1 MSHKV
6 RKAVIPVAGLGT
18 RFLPATKAVPKEM
31 LTVVDKPVVQ
41 YAVEEAQAAGI
52 EHIIFVTGRN
62 KNVIEDHFDHQFELE
77 HTLEQRG
84 KDEPLAML
92 RADLPQAGQIS
103 YTRQQQALGLGH
115 AVWCA
120 REMVSAGEP
129 FAVLLPDMVMTG
141 DPGCLSQMVEVHG
154 DRGGNVVSVESCDPD
169 QAHKYGIVSM
179 GETFDDGSFSITGMV
194 EKPEPGTAPSTYFL
208 NGRYILDASIMGL
221 LGRHERGA
229 GGEIQLTD
237 SMLALMAE
245 QPFYGVPFAGETYD
259 CGSKL
264 GFLSA
269 NIALGLAN
277 DELGAD
283 LRTFIKSLDP

>member
-1 MSHKV
+1 MTIRI

-41 YAVEEAQAAGI
+41 YAVDEARAAGI
-52 EHIIFVTGRN
+52 EHIILVTGRN
-62 KNVIEDHFDHQFELE
+62 KNVIEDHFDHHYELE
-77 HTLEQRG
+77 HTLELRG
-84 KDEPLAML
+84 KSEPLDML
-92 RADLPQAGQIS
+92 RADMPQAGQIS

-120 REMVSAGEP
+120 REMVGAGEP

-141 DPGCLSQMVEVHG
+141 EPGCLSRMVEVYNA
-154 DRGGNVVSVESCDPD
+154 RGGNVVSVESCRPAD
-169 QAHKYGIVSM
+169 AHKYGIVSM
-179 GETFDDGSFSITGMV
+179 GETFADGSFEITGMV
-194 EKPEPGTAPSTYFL
+194 EKPAPGTAPSTYFL
-208 NGRYILDASIMGL
+208 NGRYILDASIMAL
-221 LGRHERGA
+221 LGRHEKGA

-237 SMLALMAE
+237 SMLDLLRT
-245 QPFYGVPFAGETYD
+245 QPFHGVPFDGDTFD

-269 NIALGLAN
+269 NIALGLA
-277 DELGAD
+277 DDALSAD
-283 LRTFIKSLDP
+283 LRAFIKSLDP

>member
-1 MSHKV
+1 VSQKV

-41 YAVEEAQAAGI
+41 YAVEEAKAAGI

-62 KNVIEDHFDHQFELE
+62 KNVIEDHFDHQYELE

-120 REMVSAGEP
+120 REMVSPGEP

-141 DPGCLSQMVEVHG
+141 QPGCLSQMVEVHG
-154 DRGGNVVSVESCDPD
+154 QRGGNVVSVESCSPD
-169 QAHKYGIVSM
+169 EAHKYGIVSM
-179 GETFDDGSFSITGMV
+179 GETFDDGSFAITGMV
-194 EKPEPGTAPSTYFL
+194 EKPAPGTAPSTYFL
-208 NGRYILDASIMGL
+208 NGRYILDASIMEL
-221 LGRHERGA
+221 LGRHEKGA

-237 SMLALMAE
+237 SMLALMGE
-245 QPFYGVPFAGETYD
+245 QPFYGVPFEGETYD
-259 CGSKL
+259 CGSKI

-269 NIALGLAN
+269 NIALGLAS

-283 LRTFIKSLDP
+283 LRAFIKSLDS

>member
-1 MSHKV
+1 MTQTV

-41 YAVEEAQAAGI
+41 YAVDEAKAAGI

-62 KNVIEDHFDHQFELE
+62 KNVIEDHFDHQYELE
-77 HTLEQRG
+77 SLLAERG
-84 KDEPLAML
+84 KTEQLDML
-92 RADLPQAGQIS
+92 HAELPQAGQVS

-120 REMVSAGEP
+120 REMIGHDEH

-141 DPGCLSQMVEVHG
+141 ARGCMAQMVAVHNE
-154 DRGGNVVSVESCDPD
+154 RGGNVVSVESCAPED
-169 QAHKYGIVSM
+169 AHRYGIVSV
-179 GETFDDGSFSITGMV
+179 GETYADGSFGITGMV
-194 EKPEPGTAPSTYFL
+194 EKPAPGTAPSTYFL
-208 NGRYILDASIMGL
+208 NGRYILDASIMDL
-221 LGRHERGA
+221 LGRHEKGA

-237 SMLALMAE
+237 SMLTLMDE
-245 QPFYGVPFAGETYD
+245 QPFFGVPFAGETYD

-269 NIALGLAN
+269 NIAIGLAR
-277 DELGAD
+277 DDLGDD
-283 LRTFIKSLDP
+283 LRAFIRSLDI

>member
-1 MSHKV
+1 MSYSV

-31 LTVVDKPVVQ
+31 LTVVDRPVVQ

-62 KNVIEDHFDHQFELE
+62 KNVIEDHFDHQYELE
-77 HTLEQRG
+77 SLLEERG
-84 KDEPLAML
+84 KTEQLDML
-92 RADLPQAGQIS
+92 HADLPQAGQVS

-120 REMVSAGEP
+120 REMIGHDEH

-141 DPGCLSQMVEVHG
+141 AEGCLKQMVDVHKS
-154 DRGGNVVSVESCDPD
+154 RGGNVVSVESCEPQD
-169 QAHKYGIVSM
+169 AHKYGIVSV
-179 GETFDDGSFSITGMV
+179 GDTYEDGSFSINGMV
-194 EKPEPGTAPSTYFL
+194 EKPDPGTAPSNYFL
-208 NGRYILDASIMGL
+208 NGRYILDQSIMAL
-221 LGRHERGA
+221 LGRHETGA

-237 SMLALMAE
+237 SMLKLMDD
-245 QPFYGVPFAGETYD
+245 QSFYGVPFKGHTFD

-269 NIALGLAN
+269 NIVMGLAH
-277 DELGAD
+277 DELGDD
-283 LRTFIKSLDP
+283 LRAFIKSLDI

>member
-1 MSHKV
+1 MSQKV

-41 YAVEEAQAAGI
+41 YAVEEAKAAGI

-62 KNVIEDHFDHQFELE
+62 KNVIEDHFDHQYELE

-120 REMVSAGEP
+120 REMVSPGEP

-141 DPGCLSQMVEVHG
+141 QPGCLSQMVEVHG
-154 DRGGNVVSVESCDPD
+154 QRGGNVVSVESCSPED
-169 QAHKYGIVSM
+169 AHKYGIVSM
-179 GETFDDGSFSITGMV
+179 GETFDGGSFAITGMV
-194 EKPEPGTAPSTYFL
+194 EKPAPGTAPSTYFL

-221 LGRHERGA
+221 LGRHEKGA

-237 SMLALMAE
+237 SMLALMDE

-277 DELGAD
+277 EELGAD
-283 LRTFIKSLDP
+283 LRAFIASLDP

>member
-1 MSHKV
+1 VSQKV

-62 KNVIEDHFDHQFELE
+62 KNVIEDHFDHQYELE

-120 REMVSAGEP
+120 REMISAGEP

-141 DPGCLSQMVEVHG
+141 EPGCLSQMVAVHG
-154 DRGGNVVSVESCDPD
+154 ERGGNVVSVESCAPED
-169 QAHKYGIVSM
+169 AHKYGIVSM
-179 GETFDDGSFSITGMV
+179 GETFGDGSFSITGMV
-194 EKPEPGTAPSTYFL
+194 EKPEPGSAPSTYFL

-221 LGRHERGA
+221 LGRHEKGA

-237 SMLALMAE
+237 SMLALMDA
-245 QPFYGVPFAGETYD
+245 QPFYGVPFEGETYD

-283 LRTFIKSLDP
+283 LGAFIKSLDP

>member
-120 REMVSAGEP
+120 REMISAGEP

-237 SMLALMAE
+237 SMLALMEA